1 MCFILLLQDYV
12 KCLAYARDVEVV
24 ASAGLDK
31 TIYLWN
37 VEELAALT
45 STNNNVK
52 GDRYFLCQFTH
63 TVTVCSTYSFYVIL
77 PEHFG
82 IFEFEFSQYLLTKS
96 GKKTSQ

>member
-1 MCFILLLQDYV
+1 MTLLLQDYV

-52 GDRYFLCQFTH
+52 GDCYFLYDVNLQNSHCLSHILFLCNFTR
-63 TVTVCSTYSFYVIL
+63 TFLNI
-77 PEHFG
+77 
-82 IFEFEFSQYLLTKS
+82 
-96 GKKTSQ
+96 